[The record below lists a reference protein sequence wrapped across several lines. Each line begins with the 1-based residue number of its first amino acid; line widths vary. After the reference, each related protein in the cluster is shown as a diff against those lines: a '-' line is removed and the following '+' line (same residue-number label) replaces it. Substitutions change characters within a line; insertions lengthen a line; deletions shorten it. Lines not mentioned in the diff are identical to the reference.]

1 MSETQANKKTKH
13 IIIII
18 CAIAAIFAIILI
30 YSIAISIFRAGKI
43 GVEVKVAPYDAKII
57 ANGIEISNNRKI
69 YLEPGEYHVEVSR
82 EHFYDYTGDFT
93 ISADQPY
100 IAAILN
106 ASDEEGEKY
115 INEHQAQFT
124 EAEGV
129 IGKSLNAAGN
139 VIQKKYPILKYLP
152 INNRFYS
159 ISYSFDDPIKSEGL
173 KINIKA
179 DYEYLDVAVARLKNF
194 KDISLIDLDIN
205 FNTKNA
211 FSNPKSSSSSDPQNF
226 IKESFSGN
234 GMTYVS
240 GQNLNDEYYLA
251 IYSAY
256 NQNTKLLNGKY
267 LILIKKSGE
276 SWKLIS
282 TPQPLLTKI
291 NTPETPDDILN
302 TANSFAGQ

>member
-13 IIIII
+13 TIIII

-82 EHFYDYTGDFT
+82 EHFNDYTGDFT

-100 IAAILN
+100 IAAVLT

-115 INEHQAQFT
+115 IDEHRAQFT

-129 IGKSLNAAGN
+129 IGKSLNAAGAA
-139 VIQKKYPILKYLP
+139 IQKKYPILKYLP

-194 KDISLIDLDIN
+194 KGVSLIDLDVN
-205 FNTKNA
+205 FNTKNT

-234 GMTYVS
+234 SMTYIS

-267 LILIKKSGE
+267 LVLIKKSGE